1 MSAKGN
7 LRPNLGSRAERQ
19 GRCTD
24 ASRRCNS
31 LTAHAVAV
39 LEPAHPLSRFLN
51 DSLYLPRP
59 IVRTDSILDA
69 AHESSCRTLHRAG
82 EKGLPLISALDRH
95 DDLTVL

>member
-39 LEPAHPLSRFLN
+39 LEPAHPLSQFLN
-51 DSLYLPRP
+51 DSPFSRALSSVRIRFSMLHTSPAVGLC
-59 IVRTDSILDA
+59 IVLARRDFHSFLLWIGTTI
-69 AHESSCRTLHRAG
+69 
-82 EKGLPLISALDRH
+82 
-95 DDLTVL
+95 